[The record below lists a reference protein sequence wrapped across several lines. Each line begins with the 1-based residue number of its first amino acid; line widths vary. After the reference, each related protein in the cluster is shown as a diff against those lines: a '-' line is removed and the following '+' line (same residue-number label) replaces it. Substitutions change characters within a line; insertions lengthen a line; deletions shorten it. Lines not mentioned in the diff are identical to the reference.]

1 MKSMKSRYLLDTN
14 VLSEPLRPDPDEGVL
29 AMIDRHGES
38 LATSSVVWHELQFGA
53 RRLPKGRR
61 RTLIEAYLQNV
72 VAPSIPILPYDE
84 AAAEWHASERAR
96 LARRGA
102 PLPFADGQIAAT
114 ARVNGLVLVTR
125 NVADFEPYEG
135 LRLENWHS

>member
-1 MKSMKSRYLLDTN
+1 VKPRYLLDTN
-14 VLSEPLRPDPDEGVL
+14 VLSEPLRPTPDHGVL
-29 AMIDRHGES
+29 AKIDRHGEA

-61 RTLIEAYLQNV
+61 RTLIEAYLRDV
-72 VAPSIPILPYDE
+72 VSPSIPVLPYDE
-84 AAAEWHASERAR
+84 EAAAWHASERAR
-96 LARRGA
+96 LAPRGA

-125 NVADFEPYEG
+125 NVTDFEPYDG
-135 LRLENWHS
+135 LRVENWHS

>member
-1 MKSMKSRYLLDTN
+1 
-14 VLSEPLRPDPDEGVL
+14 
-29 AMIDRHGES
+29 MIDRHGES
-38 LATSSVVWHELQFGA
+38 LATSSVVWHELHFGA